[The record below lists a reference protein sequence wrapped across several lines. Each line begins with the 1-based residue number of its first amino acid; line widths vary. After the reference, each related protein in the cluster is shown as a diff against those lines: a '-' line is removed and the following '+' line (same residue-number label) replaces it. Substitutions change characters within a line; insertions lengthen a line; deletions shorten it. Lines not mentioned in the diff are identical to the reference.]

1 MQRAGVQREL
11 SADERRRRK
20 RYLAATVVTCAAVVM
35 VASAVHVVMLGAGRM
50 DDMRSKAS
58 YDVSEMPS
66 RIRAAGEEVARHD
79 LHRANQLAA
88 SGYSEEE
95 AAALLPES
103 KWQELGTVVP
113 VPAGVFTM
121 GTNRPRTDPQDRPA
135 HLVELPAYGIDKY
148 LVTNAQYARFVAAAK
163 HRPPLHWEGG
173 RIPAGE
179 LLRPVTMVSWFDAQ
193 KYCQWAGK
201 RLPTEA
207 EWEKAARGTD
217 QRRWPW
223 GDQMDPARLNTYYSV
238 GSATD
243 VIAYPS
249 GASPYGVF
257 DMAGNVNQW
266 TADDF
271 IPYPGS
277 DAPAELFK
285 GKIAVAR
292 TPADRAMKVVDM
304 VPVNARYKVLRGGSW
319 KSDPF
324 STASY
329 HRNYAWPNY
338 ASDFFGFR
346 CAQDAP
352 DAASAGASAQ
362 VQR

>member
-1 MQRAGVQREL
+1 MKRAEMQREL
-11 SADERRRRK
+11 SPDERGRRK
-20 RYLAATVVTCAAVVM
+20 RYLAATAVTCAAVVM
-35 VASAVHVVMLGAGRM
+35 VASAVHVVTLGAGRM
-50 DDMRSKAS
+50 DDMRRMAS
-58 YDVSEMPS
+58 YDIEEMPS

-79 LHRANQLAA
+79 LHRANKLPQA
-88 SGYSEEE
+88 GYSTDE
-95 AAALLPES
+95 AAALLPATQ
-103 KWQELGTVVP
+103 WQELDTVITI
-113 VPAGVFTM
+113 PAGAFTM

-135 HLVELPAYGIDKY
+135 RVVELPAYGIDKY
-148 LVTNAQYARFVAAAK
+148 LVTNAQYARFVAQAK

-173 RIPAGE
+173 RIPPGE
-179 LLRPVTMVSWFDAQ
+179 LLRPVTMVSWYDAD
-193 KYCQWAGK
+193 KYCRWSGK
-201 RLPTEA
+201 RLPGEA

-243 VIAYPS
+243 VTAYPK
-249 GASPYGVF
+249 GVSPYGVF

-266 TADDF
+266 VADDF

-277 DAPAELFK
+277 DAPSELFK
-285 GKIAVAR
+285 GKVAVAR

-304 VPVNARYKVLRGGSW
+304 VPVDARYKVLRGGSW

-324 STASY
+324 STATY
-329 HRNYAWPNY
+329 HRNHAWPNY

-346 CAQDAP
+346 CAADVH
-352 DAASAGASAQ
+352 DASAGKAAQ
-362 VQR
+362 VQP